1 MARLKA
7 FNSSAV
13 IVRALLLTSLAL
25 AHPAYTQDK
34 DPALATYGSA
44 RVTASDYE
52 ASILRIPEKDRFGW
66 AMSQER
72 INKELDSLLR
82 TRTIANEAKRLG
94 LDADPSLKLRM
105 NLYAERLLA
114 DGYAAKVDADSAKEF
129 DAKLPAYRERAREQY
144 LVSKNQYQTPAEI
157 KASHILIRTTGKT
170 PEETLTRI
178 KALRE
183 RIVAGES
190 FESIAES
197 SSEDPTAKQN
207 KGGLGYFGPGQM
219 DAAFETAA
227 TALSKN
233 GELSEPVRTQFGYHL
248 IRLDDRKPG
257 RQLTFDEVAPDLLE
271 KLKAQFIDARRAQ
284 VVGKVYEPSRIEWNE
299 PAVVGLKKTVAPAL
313 LKPVTN

>member
-1 MARLKA
+1 MAR
-7 FNSSAV
+7 FND
-13 IVRALLLTSLAL
+13 LHSLAIPACAILVSAALIHTAL
-25 AHPAYTQDK
+25 AQDK
-34 DPALATYGSA
+34 EAPLATYGSVK
-44 RVTASDYE
+44 VTAADYD

-82 TRTIANEAKRLG
+82 MRTIAAEAKRLG
-94 LDADPSLKLRM
+94 LDADPSLKSRM

-114 DGYAAKVDADSAKEF
+114 DAYAARVDAESEKEF

-144 LVSKNQYQTPAEI
+144 LVSKTQYQTPAQI
-157 KASHILIRTTGKT
+157 KAAHILIRNTGKT
-170 PEETLTRI
+170 PDEALARI

-190 FESIAES
+190 FETVAES
-197 SSEDPTAKQN
+197 SSDDPTAKQN
-207 KGGLGYFGPGQM
+207 KGELGYFGPGQM

-227 TALSKN
+227 FALSKK
-233 GELSEPVRTQFGYHL
+233 GDISEPVRTQFGFHL

-257 RQLTFDEVAPDLLE
+257 RQLTFEEVAPDLLE

-313 LKPVTN
+313 LKPVPQ